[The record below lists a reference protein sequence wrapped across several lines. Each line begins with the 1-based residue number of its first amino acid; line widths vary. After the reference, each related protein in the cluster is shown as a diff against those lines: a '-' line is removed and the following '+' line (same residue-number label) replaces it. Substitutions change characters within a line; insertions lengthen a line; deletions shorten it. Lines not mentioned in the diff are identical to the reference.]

1 MLWNEI
7 SIKLFKISFRFTMI
21 WFRKKIIY
29 CSFEIN
35 ILRYLVTW
43 ALCLKLI
50 LVMSILYKYQENILC
65 WNNFNQPNKKSNKK
79 SLPTYKTPSY
89 LNFKL
94 QFVEKNSFEFQKIT
108 FNLFGFHSWC
118 ICCELLPRWPLQSS
132 VTRTGLVV
140 RVLELNT
147 RTYYAQAAML
157 YGSLRQN
164 KGQTSLPFPPLLV

>member
-1 MLWNEI
+1 MPKSKKVHQLKEN
-7 SIKLFKISFRFTMI
+7 SI
-21 WFRKKIIY
+21 
-29 CSFEIN
+29 
-35 ILRYLVTW
+35 
-43 ALCLKLI
+43 
-50 LVMSILYKYQENILC
+50 
-65 WNNFNQPNKKSNKK
+65 
-79 SLPTYKTPSY
+79 SY
-89 LNFKL
+89 LNLIL
-94 QFVEKNSFEFQKIT
+94 QFDGKNSFEFQKIT

-164 KGQTSLPFPPLLV
+164 KGQTSLRFPLPLLV